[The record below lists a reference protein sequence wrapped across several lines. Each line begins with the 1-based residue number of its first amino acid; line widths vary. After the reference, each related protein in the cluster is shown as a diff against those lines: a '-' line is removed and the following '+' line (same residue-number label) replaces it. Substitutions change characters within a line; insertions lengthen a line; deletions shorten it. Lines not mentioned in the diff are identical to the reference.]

1 MSHAKVAVSIHR
13 GSDGPES
20 ARVASRSWIPY
31 SDNAVAY
38 VAVAVALVALGVYLR
53 TMLPSTYF
61 WDTGEAQTVPA
72 TASIFHPTGF
82 PVYAM
87 VGWLWSQL
95 PIGEVAWR
103 MNLLSALCVAA
114 AAGLVVLIAGHLIV
128 ETNRVLRV
136 SAAGVAGLAFAF
148 AAEPWENATR
158 ADVHALN
165 VLFVTLVVW
174 LLLTWAAAHRAG
186 SPRDGRWLVAAALC
200 FGLGIGAHPLV
211 GLSAFGV
218 AAWLAFVDRR
228 IWRRWRLVAV
238 CAVMLAIGVASY
250 SYIYLRAI
258 IDPAPP
264 LFYAHPDT
272 WERFRYI
279 VFAEQF
285 HSLFE
290 DFSSPLADLGSKWNV
305 TERVLAAQFPLVGW
319 LLAAAGAAVLAVR
332 RLEAL
337 AFFGLVAVATIV
349 YAMNFDDGDIDRYYL
364 PTIAVAT
371 PLIGVALAFIGATV
385 ASAVAR
391 IALRFE
397 LGRRGRRRLAAA
409 AAASVLVLGALLPAM
424 SLVGGYRSHD
434 QSANR
439 AADAWVASV
448 YAQLPPN
455 AVLISWW
462 SYSTPLWY
470 HRWVLGERPD
480 VTIIDERNILDDGYR
495 TMHNA
500 IAAHDGLRP
509 VFVVPPAW
517 EYERITRDWYT
528 TSMATYPGYSEL
540 LQIEGPRQ

>member
-13 GSDGPES
+13 GPDGPDS
-20 ARVASRSWIPY
+20 ARVASRGWIPY
-31 SDNAVAY
+31 SDGAVAY
-38 VAVAVALVALGVYLR
+38 VAVGVALVALAVYLR

-95 PIGEVAWR
+95 PMGDVAWR
-103 MNLLSALCVAA
+103 MNLLSGLCVAA
-114 AAGLVVLIAGHLIV
+114 AAGLVVLIMGHLIQ
-128 ETNRVLRV
+128 ESNRLLRA

-186 SPRDGRWLVAAALC
+186 SPREGRWLVAAALC

-211 GLSAFGV
+211 GLTAFGV
-218 AAWLAFVDRR
+218 AAWLVIVDRG

-238 CAVMLAIGVASY
+238 CAAMIGIGIASY
-250 SYIYLRAI
+250 AYIYVRAI

-285 HSLFE
+285 HGLFE

-305 TERVLAAQFPLVGW
+305 TERVLEAQFPIVAW

-337 AFFGLVAVATIV
+337 VFFALVVVATV
-349 YAMNFDDGDIDRYYL
+349 LYAMNFDDGDIDRYYL
-364 PTIAVAT
+364 PTIAVAA

-385 ASAVAR
+385 AAAVAEISR
-391 IALRFE
+391 RFE
-397 LGRRGRRRLAAA
+397 VGRAARRRLATV
-409 AAASVLVLGALLPAM
+409 AAASVIGLGLIVPAM

-439 AADAWVASV
+439 SADEWVASV
-448 YAQLPPN
+448 YSRLPPN
-455 AVLISWW
+455 AVVVSWW

-500 IAAHDGLRP
+500 IAAHYGLRP
-509 VFVVPPAW
+509 VFVVPPSW
-517 EYERITRDWYT
+517 EYDRIVRDWYT
-528 TSMATYPGYSEL
+528 TSITTYPGYSEL
-540 LQIEGPRQ
+540 LHIEGPRQ